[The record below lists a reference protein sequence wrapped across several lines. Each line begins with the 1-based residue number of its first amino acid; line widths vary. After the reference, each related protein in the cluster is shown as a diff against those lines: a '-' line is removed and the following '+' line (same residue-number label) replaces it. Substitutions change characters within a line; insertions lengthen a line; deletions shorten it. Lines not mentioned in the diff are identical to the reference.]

1 MIEESGLRH
10 DSASVAECH
19 GWMAKCT
26 KLVGCG
32 TLFLSET
39 GRKGLCA
46 ENLQND
52 EGGCKG
58 RNYVFVWHISP
69 KSSG

>member
-1 MIEESGLRH
+1 
-10 DSASVAECH
+10 
-19 GWMAKCT
+19 MAKYA

-32 TLFLSET
+32 TLFLSKT
-39 GRKGLCA
+39 GRKWLCA
-46 ENLQND
+46 EDFQND

-69 KSSG
+69 KSSGQIVSVDTPPFQQVQ